1 MVNNKNIPLRV
12 AYIIPLILL
21 GGLDVF
27 LLFFVG
33 MNYEELREMPSA
45 SLGHWIPPNSDF
57 LPSFSAVHFYLIAIP
72 VLTLGI
78 ILNALRIKR
87 WIKEGKL

>member
-1 MVNNKNIPLRV
+1 MAKNKNIPLRV

-27 LLFFVG
+27 LILFVG
-33 MNYEELREMPSA
+33 MNYEDLRKMPSA
-45 SLGHWIPPNSDF
+45 FLGHWIPSNSDF
-57 LPSFSAVHFYLIAIP
+57 LPPFSEVHLYLIAIP
-72 VLTLGI
+72 VLTIGI
-78 ILNALRIKR
+78 VLNALRIKR